1 MKYSDLLKVAFKS
14 LLANKRRSFLTMI
27 GIVIGIASV
36 ITIIALGNGVKQKMI
51 SEFKTSS
58 SGEQTTEITFNG
70 KENSD
75 TGFTTAD
82 IKQIKQHF
90 PRQLAQADF
99 KKDTSNISVSDAN
112 VGNASMAGSLTLLK
126 KPMPADKLRYGKNLS
141 QADLDLNQH
150 VILLSQQY
158 AKKVYKYAGNA
169 IGTAVNINGVSYRV
183 KGVFKSSSYNK
194 YSADFLLSN
203 KTYYAGVKL
212 SGANTLKL
220 TVSKGYGASSVTKKV
235 VKYLKKHGE
244 NRHVGSYSYFDEGA
258 ILKSISTV
266 MDVLTYF
273 ISAIAGISLFIAGI
287 GVMNMMYI
295 SVSERTQE
303 IGIRLAVGATQKN
316 ILWQF
321 LLESIMLTVGGG
333 ITGFMIGWMLS
344 SLISLLIPYHIHAI
358 VTFGNFLLAFGVSTA
373 VGIIFGMLPATQAA
387 KRNLI
392 DILR

>member
-1 MKYSDLLKVAFKS
+1 MKYNDLLKVAFKS

-58 SGEQTTEITFNG
+58 SGEQTTEITFDG
-70 KENSD
+70 KENTN

-90 PRQLAQADF
+90 AGQLSKAAF
-99 KKDTSNISVSDAN
+99 KKDTSNISVSDAS
-112 VGNASMAGSLTLLK
+112 VGNTSVGGSLTLLK
-126 KPMPADKLRYGKNLS
+126 APLPANKLKYGSNLS
-141 QADLDLNQH
+141 QTDLDLNQH
-150 VILLSQQY
+150 VVLLSLRY
-158 AKKVYKYAGNA
+158 AKKVYKYANNA
-169 IGTAVNINGVSYRV
+169 LGTAVNINGVSYRV
-183 KGVFKSSSYNK
+183 KGIFKQSSYNK

-212 SGANTLKL
+212 NEANTLKL
-220 TVSKGYGASSVTKKV
+220 TIAKGYGASSVTKKV
-235 VKYLKKHGE
+235 VSYLKKHGE
-244 NRHVGSYSYFDEGA
+244 NRHVGNYSYFDEGA

-333 ITGFMIGWMLS
+333 ITGFVIGWMLS
-344 SLISLLIPYHIHAI
+344 SLISLLIPYHIHAV

-373 VGIIFGMLPATQAA
+373 VGIIFGMLPASQAA